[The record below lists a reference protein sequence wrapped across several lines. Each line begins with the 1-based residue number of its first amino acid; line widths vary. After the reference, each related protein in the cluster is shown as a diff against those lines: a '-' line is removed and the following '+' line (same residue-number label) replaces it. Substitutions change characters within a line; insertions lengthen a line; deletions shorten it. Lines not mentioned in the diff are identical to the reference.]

1 MNARLMKAIA
11 CGWLLVGCVVWAG
24 CGKGNTGASTTA
36 NGGATQAG
44 SGSGKVRRLII
55 LTNGDDPFWDAMRA
69 GMEDAARELKLD
81 EAGFKAE
88 LDKNDGRESAQADK
102 LQQYANQT
110 DIAAVAVS
118 AINAN
123 SVVFADGLRKLQGQ
137 GVKVLT
143 VDSDINRERFGDAR
157 FAYLGT
163 DNIEGGRELGRAA
176 KGLRPEG
183 GKYACF
189 VGHKSAANA
198 VERITGFAEGA
209 GDKFSPAEDT
219 LGDDMDLSTADK
231 NVRDALERHPD
242 LNVLVGIWAYNAN
255 AIASTVQDKGIREKT
270 TVVTFDAPPKA
281 LVHFEKGLIDAMVV
295 QNPYQMGF
303 DATKLMKALV
313 VDDQETIKAMV
324 PEDKIIGTGLKVV
337 VPDQG
342 SPLKKEMFSPST
354 EFLSFTEFKKW
365 LESKNLKGS

>member
-1 MNARLMKAIA
+1 MNARLKQAVA
-11 CGWLLVGCVVWAG
+11 CGCLLMGFVVWTG
-24 CGKGNTGASTTA
+24 CGKSGEQTAGGDAGTTS
-36 NGGATQAG
+36 
-44 SGSGKVRRLII
+44 SGSDTVRRVII
-55 LTNGDDPFWDAMRA
+55 LTNGDDPFWDAMFA
-69 GMEDAARELKLD
+69 GMKDAEKDFNL
-81 EAGFKAE
+81 AGSGLKAE
-88 LDKNDGRESAQADK
+88 LDKNNGNEEGQANK

-123 SVVFADGLRKLQGQ
+123 SVVLADGLKKLQDQ
-137 GVKVLT
+137 GIKVLT
-143 VDSDINRERFGDAR
+143 VDSDINRERFQDSR

-163 DNIEGGRELGRAA
+163 DNIEGGRELGKAA

-209 GDKFSPAEDT
+209 GEKFQAAEDT
-219 LGDDMDLSTADK
+219 LADDMDLSTADK
-231 NVRDALERHPD
+231 NVRDALSRHPD
-242 LNVLVGIWAYNAN
+242 LNLLVGIWAYNAN
-255 AIASTVQDKGIREKT
+255 AIASTVKDKDVRDKT

-281 LVHFEKGLIDAMVV
+281 LVHFENGLIDAMVV
-295 QNPYQMGF
+295 QNPYQMGY

-313 VDDQETIKAMV
+313 EDDQETVKAMV
-324 PEDKIIGTGLKVV
+324 PEDKIIVTGLKVV
-337 VPDQG
+337 VPDEG
-342 SPLKKEMFSPST
+342 SPLKKEMFSEET
-354 EFLSFTEFKKW
+354 EFLSFSEFKKW